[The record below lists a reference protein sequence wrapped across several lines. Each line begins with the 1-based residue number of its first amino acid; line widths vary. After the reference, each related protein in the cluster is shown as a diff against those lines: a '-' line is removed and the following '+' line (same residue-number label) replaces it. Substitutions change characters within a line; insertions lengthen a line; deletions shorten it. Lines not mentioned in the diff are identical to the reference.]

1 MRLGTMRNRSEG
13 MHTGRISVDR
23 NAFFKI
29 ISSLFFLILSYSGTA
44 YSQTTHVIKGRV
56 TDASTGDAIPFA
68 NVAIKASLYGTTTN
82 FDGFYQL
89 NYNPPADSISV
100 TYVGYENRSKAIKA
114 DLTEQTIDVQLAP
127 GSTQLREVKIFA
139 GENPAWAILRKI
151 VANRK
156 TNNIDNLGAY
166 EYESYNK
173 IQIDIDNLSE
183 KFRNRKAVKKMTHIV
198 DKYDEVKGENGETII
213 PIFISE
219 SVSNVFYRR
228 DPKKKK
234 EIINKTKISGVGLTD
249 GSLTSQLIGSSFQ
262 QYNFY
267 NNWLNLLE
275 KDFVSPI
282 SENWKL
288 YYEYYLADS
297 VYNGSSYDYHI
308 EFEPRQEQDLAF
320 TGNFWVDGDTYALTQ
335 IDVNVGK
342 KANLNF
348 IEKIKIQQSY
358 ELFEDEGKWLTS
370 KTRVLIDVDEPTK
383 QTAGMLLKFYS
394 ANSNFKLNAPRDSKF
409 YDTSIELKDDYMK
422 HDSTFWIKSRP
433 EALSPSERLSF
444 QLVDSLRVLP
454 VVKTYTEIL
463 NILVNGYKKIDK
475 WNIDIGPYLFLYANN
490 AVEGHRFR
498 MGFRTDP
505 GFSRKWIF
513 SGYGAYGTR
522 DKAFK
527 YGAGMDYIID
537 RKPWTMAGISYS
549 KDLERLGVSAETI
562 GPNTLFGAF
571 SRFGA
576 FRRAYWQEDVSAYF
590 KREVVKG
597 LTGSVQIRHRDFR
610 PLFPFAYKTQPYAG
624 IDSPTKSAFDITEI
638 NFETRFANKETF
650 LQNDN
655 ERISMGNGNSP
666 AFTLRYT
673 LGVKNF
679 LGGDFNYN
687 KLSFNVK
694 QSFRTGVI
702 GRTYYNLT
710 FGLIPSTLPYPL
722 LYTPL
727 GNESLFYVD
736 NAFNMMRYF
745 EFVSDRYVSLR
756 MEHNFEGFLLNRIP
770 AIKKLKW
777 RMLATGKLFYG
788 SISESNLALTAAT
801 DDAGHEIQLFNK
813 LKDRPYVELG
823 YGIDNILKSGR
834 IDFIHR
840 LTYLDNP
847 NVTPFAVKISFWF
860 SL

>member
-1 MRLGTMRNRSEG
+1 MK
-13 MHTGRISVDR
+13 
-23 NAFFKI
+23 KI
-29 ISSLFFLILSYSGTA
+29 ILFLVLIVIGTFEAA
-44 YSQTTHVIKGRV
+44 YSQTSYTIKGRI
-56 TDASTGDAIPFA
+56 TDASSGDPIPFA
-68 NVAIKASLYGTTTN
+68 NIAIKSSLSGGTTN

-89 NYNPPADSISV
+89 KYTPPADSLIV
-100 TYVGYENRSKAIKA
+100 TYVGYGTKTKAIVQNQA
-114 DLTEQTIDVQLAP
+114 EQTIDIQLAP
-127 GSTQLREVKIFA
+127 GSLQLREVNIFA
-139 GENPAWAILRKI
+139 GENPAYAIMRKI
-151 VANRK
+151 LANRK
-156 TNNIDNLGAY
+156 LNNPENLSAY

-183 KFRNRKAVKKMTHIV
+183 KFRKRKAIQKMTHIV
-198 DKYDEVKGENGETII
+198 DKYDEVKGDDGETII

-219 SVSNVFYRR
+219 SVSNVYYRN

-234 EIINKTKISGVGLTD
+234 EIINKTKVSGVGLTD
-249 GSLTSQLIGSSFQ
+249 GSLVSQVVGSSFQ

-267 NNWLNLLE
+267 NNWLNILE

-282 SENWKL
+282 AESWKIN
-288 YYEYYLADS
+288 YEYYLADS
-297 VYNGSSYDYHI
+297 IPNGKGYDYHI
-308 EFEPRQEQDLAF
+308 EFEPRREQDLAF
-320 TGNFWVDGDTYALTQ
+320 TGSFWVDGEGFALTQ
-335 IDVNVGK
+335 IDASVGK

-358 ELFEDEGKWLTS
+358 ELFEGENKWVPL

-394 ANSNFKLNAPRDSKF
+394 SNSKYKVNQPLSSKF
-409 YDTSIELKDDYMK
+409 YDTAIELKEDYMQ
-422 HDSTFWIKSRP
+422 HDSTFWTKSRP
-433 EALSPSERLSF
+433 ESLTPSEILSF
-444 QLVDSLRVLP
+444 QLVDSLKVLP

-463 NILVNGYKKIDK
+463 NIFVNGYKKLDK
-475 WNIDIGPYLFLYANN
+475 WNIDIGPYLYLYANN
-490 AVEGHRFR
+490 KVEGHRFR
-498 MGFRTDP
+498 LGFRTDP

-522 DKAFK
+522 DKEFK
-527 YGAGMDYIID
+527 YGAGMDYILS

-576 FRRAYWQEDVSAYF
+576 FRRAYWQEDIAAYF

-597 LTGSVQIRHRDFR
+597 LTGSVQLKHREFE
-610 PLFPFAYKTQPYAG
+610 PLFPFAYRTLPSAG
-624 IDSPTKSAFDITEI
+624 IESPLKSSFDITEL
-638 NFETRFANKETF
+638 NFEARLARKETF

-673 LGVKNF
+673 VGMKNF
-679 LGGDFNYN
+679 FGGDFNYQ
-687 KLSFNVK
+687 KLSLNVK
-694 QSFRTGVI
+694 QSFRVGI
-702 GRTYYNLT
+702 LGRTHYNLT
-710 FGLIPSTLPYPL
+710 VGYIPSTLPYPL

-736 NAFNMMRYF
+736 NAFNMMKYF
-745 EFVSDRYVSLR
+745 EFISDRYVVLR
-756 MEHNFEGFLLNRIP
+756 MEHNFEGLLFNRLP
-770 AIKKLKW
+770 AIRKLKW

-788 SISESNLALTAAT
+788 SVSDANLNLTPSSDNEGNIIPT
-801 DDAGHEIQLFNK
+801 FNK
-813 LKDRPYVELG
+813 LHDVPYIELG
-823 YGIDNILKSGR
+823 YGIDNIFKAGR
-834 IDFIHR
+834 IDFVHR
-840 LTYLDNP
+840 LTYLQNP

-860 SL
+860 NL

>member
-1 MRLGTMRNRSEG
+1 MKKGNGRKFTSATSVPGSRSKSI
-13 MHTGRISVDR
+13 TLYLLLVALITSV
-23 NAFFKI
+23 
-29 ISSLFFLILSYSGTA
+29 SSFAQTSYI
-44 YSQTTHVIKGRV
+44 IKGKV
-56 TDASTGDAIPFA
+56 TDASTGDPIPFA
-68 NVAIKASLYGTTTN
+68 NIGIKATVSGTNTN

-89 NYNPPADSISV
+89 TFTPPADSIQV
-100 TYVGYENRSKAIKA
+100 TYVGYESRAKAIVPNLA
-114 DLTEQTIDVQLAP
+114 EQTIDIQLTP
-127 GSTQLREVKIFA
+127 GTTQLKEVKIFA
-139 GENPAWAILRKI
+139 GENPAWAIIRKI
-151 VANRK
+151 VANKKR
-156 TNNIDNLGAY
+156 NNADDLEAY
-166 EYESYNK
+166 EYQSYNK

-183 KFRNRKAVKKMTHIV
+183 KFRNRKSVKKMTHIV

-219 SVSNVFYRR
+219 SVSDVYYRKN
-228 DPKKKK
+228 PKKKK
-234 EIINKTKISGVGLTD
+234 EIINKTKVSGVGLTD
-249 GSLTSQLIGSSFQ
+249 GSLVSQLIGSSFQ

-267 NNWLNLLE
+267 NNWLNILE

-282 SENWKL
+282 SDSWKL

-297 VYNGSSYDYHI
+297 VSNGSSYDYHI

-320 TGNFWVDGDTYALTQ
+320 TGSFWVDGETFALTQ
-335 IDVNVGK
+335 MDVNVGK

-358 ELFEDEGKWLTS
+358 ELFTDEKTWIPL

-394 ANSNFKLNAPRDSKF
+394 ANSKYKINNPRDPKF
-409 YDTSIELKDDYMK
+409 YDSAIELKENYKDS
-422 HDSTFWIKSRP
+422 DSTFWAKSRP
-433 EALSPSERLSF
+433 EALSATEQLSF
-444 QLVDSLRVLP
+444 QLVDSLKVLP

-490 AVEGHRFR
+490 KVEGHRVR
-498 MGFRTDP
+498 LGFRTDP

-513 SGYGAYGTR
+513 SGYGAYGTK
-522 DKAFK
+522 DGEFK

-576 FRRAYWQEDVSAYF
+576 FRRPYWQEDISAYF
-590 KREVVKG
+590 KRELVKG
-597 LTGSVQIRHRDFR
+597 LTGSVQIRHRNFI
-610 PLFPFAYKTQPYAG
+610 PLFPFTYRTNPSAG
-624 IDSPTKSAFDITEI
+624 ADSPVKSSFDITEI
-638 NFETRFANKETF
+638 NLETRLANKETF

-666 AFTLRYT
+666 AFTFRYT
-673 LGVKNF
+673 LGVKHL
-679 LGGDFNYN
+679 LGGDFNYQ

-702 GRTYYNLT
+702 GRTYYNVT
-710 FGLIPSTLPYPL
+710 FGYIPSTLPYPL

-736 NAFNMMRYF
+736 NAFNLMRYF
-745 EFVSDRYVSLR
+745 EFISDRYIALR

-770 AIKKLKW
+770 AIRKLKL
-777 RMLATGKLFYG
+777 RMLATGKMFYG
-788 SISESNLALTAAT
+788 SVSEANLALTKTT
-801 DDAGHEIQLFNK
+801 DETGSEIQTFSR
-813 LKDRPYVELG
+813 LKDRPYLEVG
-823 YGIDNILKSGR
+823 YGIDNIFKAGR
-834 IDFIHR
+834 IDFVHR
-840 LTYLDNP
+840 LTYLNNP

>member
-1 MRLGTMRNRSEG
+1 MRKLKAVKWASHTSLMRSGKKSIR
-13 MHTGRISVDR
+13 
-23 NAFFKI
+23 
-29 ISSLFFLILSYSGTA
+29 LFAFLIVINASFKA
-44 YSQTTHVIKGRV
+44 FSQNTFTIKGKV
-56 TDASTGDAIPFA
+56 TDASTGDPIPFA
-68 NVAIKASLYGTTTN
+68 NIGIKGSASGAVTN
-82 FDGFYQL
+82 FDGLYQIT
-89 NYNPPADSISV
+89 YTPPADSVLV
-100 TYVGYENRSKAIKA
+100 TYVGYVTKSKAIVP
-114 DLTEQTIDVQLAP
+114 DQQSQVIDIQMSP
-127 GSTQLREVKIFA
+127 GALQLREVKIFA
-139 GENPAWAILRKI
+139 GENPAYAVMRKI
-151 VANRK
+151 VARK
-156 TNNIDNLGAY
+156 TKNNSEELDAY

-183 KFRNRKAVKKMTHIV
+183 KFRNRKSVKKMTHIV

-219 SVSNVFYRR
+219 SVSNVYYRR
-228 DPKKKK
+228 NPRKKK
-234 EIINKTKISGVGLTD
+234 EVINKTKVSGVGLTD
-249 GSLTSQLIGSSFQ
+249 GSLVSQVVGSSFQ

-267 NNWLNLLE
+267 NNWLNILD

-282 SENWKL
+282 SDSWKL

-297 VYNGSSYDYHI
+297 VSNGSGYDYQI
-308 EFEPRQEQDLAF
+308 DFEPRHEQDLAF
-320 TGNFWVDGDTYALTQ
+320 TGSFWVDGETFALTQ
-335 IDVNVGK
+335 MDVSVGK
-342 KANLNF
+342 RANLNF

-358 ELFEDEGKWLTS
+358 ELFEDEKTWIPS

-394 ANSNFKLNAPRDSKF
+394 ANSRYKINSPRDNRF
-409 YDTSIELKDDYMK
+409 YDTAIELKEDYMQ
-422 HDSTFWIKSRP
+422 HDSTFWARSRP
-433 EALSPSERLSF
+433 EPLSATELLSF
-444 QLVDSLRVLP
+444 QLVDSLKVLP

-463 NILVNGYKKIDK
+463 NVFVNGYKKIDK

-490 AVEGHRFR
+490 AVEGHRIR
-498 MGFRTDP
+498 LGFKTDP

-527 YGAGMDYIID
+527 YGAGIDYIID

-562 GPNTLFGAF
+562 GPNTIFGAF

-576 FRRAYWQEDVSAYF
+576 FRRPYWQEDISAYF
-590 KREVVKG
+590 KRELVKG
-597 LTGSVQIRHRDFR
+597 LSGSVQLRHRNFN
-610 PLFPFAYKTQPYAG
+610 PLFEFAYKTDPALG
-624 IDSPTKSAFDITEI
+624 AESPLKSSFDITEI
-638 NFETRFANKETF
+638 NFETRLASKETF

-666 AFTLRYT
+666 ALTLRYT
-673 LGVKNF
+673 AGFKHF
-679 LGGDFNYN
+679 LGGDFSYN
-687 KLSFNVK
+687 KFSFNIK
-694 QSFRTGVI
+694 HSFRSGVI

-710 FGLIPSTLPYPL
+710 LGYIPSTLPYPL

-736 NAFNMMRYF
+736 NAYNLMRYF
-745 EFVSDRYVSLR
+745 EFISDRYIAFR
-756 MEHNFEGFLLNRIP
+756 MEHNFEGLLFNRIP
-770 AIKKLKW
+770 AIRKLKL
-777 RMLATGKLFYG
+777 RMLATGKVFYG
-788 SISESNLALTAAT
+788 SVSDANIALTT
-801 DDAGHEIQLFNK
+801 TQDESGHEIQTFNR
-813 LKDRPYVELG
+813 LKDLPYVELG
-823 YGIDNILKSGR
+823 YGIDNIFKAGR
-834 IDFIHR
+834 IDFVHR